1 MSNKTQEVAALTF
14 AKGEKGEERAT
25 IVTTGRL
32 WIVYVNGQTR
42 MMMQSKGRAIA
53 HLEALGYHI
62 VMDEWT

>member
-1 MSNKTQEVAALTF
+1 MSNNTQEVAALTF
-14 AKGEKGEERAT
+14 AKGEERAT

-53 HLEALGYHI
+53 HLEALGYKI
-62 VMDEWT
+62 IMDDWTL

>member
-1 MSNKTQEVAALTF
+1 MSNNTQEVAALTF
-14 AKGEKGEERAT
+14 ARGEERAT

-42 MMMQSKGRAIA
+42 MMMQSNGRAIA

-62 VMDEWT
+62 VMDEWI